1 MKNLAIFKLEL
12 TTGRNTSQEGGQM
25 RVQHAVDNVAICRFE
40 MLRLFGTLHQFEFTF
55 FLKIVSSKAA
65 TTDIF

>member
-12 TTGRNTSQEGGQM
+12 TTGCNTSQEGGQM
-25 RVQHAVDNVAICRFE
+25 RVQHAVANVAICQVE

-55 FLKIVSSKAA
+55 FLKTVSSKVA